1 MPEGAV
7 RHRFMMGMTLFKV
20 ELREFE
26 PLTSAVQ
33 RQLLNV
39 AVVRRCSKI
48 PANKHILSCGLSWMF
63 AVVRLAWCQVGVNYS
78 HQRLFTRR
86 SIFCRTCRI
95 RLCMR

>member
-1 MPEGAV
+1 MPEATV

-20 ELREFE
+20 ELRGFE

-33 RQLLNV
+33 RRLLNV

-78 HQRLFTRR
+78 H
-86 SIFCRTCRI
+86 
-95 RLCMR
+95 